1 MGIASKGG
9 YNCSPSH
16 TYHDQEAIALF
27 MASERSETSEK
38 KADGYYIY
46 GVIAESS
53 RRQFGPIGI
62 GGKGDLVYTLPYQE
76 LAAIISRSP
85 VVKYPVTRENSMAH
99 IKVLEKAMEEYT
111 VLPVRFCTIA
121 DKEEIILENVLKTRY
136 QEFIDLSREMQG
148 KIELGV
154 RTLWTDLD
162 AIFHELTEE
171 NKDIKA
177 LKKDL
182 LSEMN
187 EQRQYA
193 GKIKIGQM
201 VQRALEDKKKREAKE
216 LLEALRP
223 LSLDC
228 KENRIYGD
236 MNLVNAAFLVTKE
249 KEREFDQKVRELER
263 IYGERKKIKYVGPVV
278 PYNFVEVVI
287 RW

>member
-1 MGIASKGG
+1 
-9 YNCSPSH
+9 
-16 TYHDQEAIALF
+16 
-27 MASERSETSEK
+27 
-38 KADGYYIY
+38 
-46 GVIAESS
+46 
-53 RRQFGPIGI
+53 
-62 GGKGDLVYTLPYQE
+62 
-76 LAAIISRSP
+76 
-85 VVKYPVTRENSMAH
+85 MAH

-121 DKEEIILENVLKTRY
+121 EKEKIILENVLKTRY
-136 QEFIDLSREMQG
+136 QEFIDLLREMRG

-162 AIFHELTEE
+162 AIFNELTEE

-177 LKKDL
+177 LKEDL
-182 LSEMN
+182 LSERN

-201 VQRALEDKKKREAKE
+201 VQKALEGKKKREAKE

-223 LSLDC
+223 LSLDY

-249 KEREFDQKVRELER
+249 KEREFDQKVRELEK